1 MKNKNSTCC
10 IFNLAPHYR
19 TPIYTLMDR
28 ELSCDFYFG
37 DKVDSEMKI
46 MDVQQL
52 TGYKKTVQNK
62 RMLFNLFWWQKG
74 VVYLAFKKQ
83 YKHYILTGD
92 SGILSSWLILLLCRI
107 LRKKSYIWMHGL
119 QSEPSWKG
127 KVLTYPFYWMADKF
141 LLYGEHAKQVMME
154 LGFSENKMDC
164 IYNSLD
170 YDHQISIREK
180 LQKTNIYSNF
190 FSNDLPTVIYIGRI
204 QKVKKIELLFE
215 AIKLLEE
222 RNVYCNIMLI
232 GENTDDVD
240 IQKIHTKNILQSKFW
255 LYGPCYDENKIAEF
269 LYNADVCVSPGNI
282 GLTALHSLGYGTPA
296 ITHNNFS
303 HQAPEFEVIQAGKT
317 GDFFI
322 ENNIKDLGV
331 RIEKWLSVDT
341 AKREKVRKN
350 CYTVIDEKYNP
361 HYQINLLKKL
371 LNQ

>member
-1 MKNKNSTCC
+1 
-10 IFNLAPHYR
+10 
-19 TPIYTLMDR
+19 MDR

-62 RMLFNLFWWQKG
+62 RMLFNLFWWQTG

-92 SGILSSWLILLLCRI
+92 SGILSSWLILLLCGI
-107 LRKKSYIWMHGL
+107 LRKKTFIWTHGL
-119 QSEPSWKG
+119 KSEPSWKG

-141 LLYGEHAKQVMME
+141 LLYGEHSKQVMME
-154 LGFSENKMDC
+154 LGFSENKMEC

-170 YDHQISIREK
+170 YDHQLSIREK

-190 FSNDLPTVIYIGRI
+190 FCNTLPTVIYIGRI

-215 AIKLLEE
+215 AIKFLEV
-222 RNVYCNIMLI
+222 RKIYCNIMLV
-232 GENTDDVD
+232 GDNTDNID
-240 IQKIHTKNILQSKFW
+240 IQKIHTDNNLQSKFW
-255 LYGPCYDENKIAEF
+255 LYGPCYEEKKIAEF

-282 GLTALHSLGYGTPA
+282 GLTALHSLGYGTPS

-303 HQAPEFEVIQAGKT
+303 NQMPEFEAIQAGKT
-317 GDFFI
+317 GDFFQ
-322 ENNIKDLGV
+322 ENDVNDLSNK
-331 RIEKWLSVDT
+331 IEKWLCVENT
-341 AKREKVRKN
+341 KREEVRKD
-350 CYTVIDEKYNP
+350 CYAIIDEKYNP
-361 HYQINLLKKL
+361 RYQIKLLKTL